1 MVNGKS
7 LVFGV
12 VVGSVVGASIS
23 LLTAP
28 NSGEEFRG
36 KVKDQSSRLKDLA
49 NQLQEDGKRLKEQ
62 ITKTSRE
69 GAALMKDLSQGIKES
84 RK

>member
-28 NSGEEFRG
+28 NSGEEFG
-36 KVKDQSSRLKDLA
+36 EK
-49 NQLQEDGKRLKEQ
+49 
-62 ITKTSRE
+62 
-69 GAALMKDLSQGIKES
+69 
-84 RK
+84 